1 MHIRRLVRCRGLKTI
16 CVATIVR
23 CPAKTCG
30 TTADPSQAIQLRVRR
45 TRVRKRMDLTATVD
59 LTVTADHEA
68 TMARM
73 ATARMATAPM
83 VIGKDMAITVTT
95 GVAKNEIHPF
105 HGNRVGITP
114 TRFFVE

>member
-1 MHIRRLVRCRGLKTI
+1 
-16 CVATIVR
+16 
-23 CPAKTCG
+23 
-30 TTADPSQAIQLRVRR
+30 
-45 TRVRKRMDLTATVD
+45 MDLTATVD

-95 GVAKNEIHPF
+95 DVAKKLSMCF
-105 HGNRVGITP
+105 CGNRVGVTP
-114 TRFFVE
+114 TRIF